1 MPEQVRHDEKQM
13 PDLSR
18 ILSAKQ
24 PLTLSGTPAGFLPWL
39 LADLARAADKRA
51 IFIAADE
58 VDMRAVAATAAWF
71 APELDVF
78 SYPAWDCLPYDRA
91 SPTLRVMAERL
102 AALHRLQQPAGA
114 PQLQL
119 GGASCR
125 ARECQYVSHSGG
137 GGTLKKTDQS
147 RYVRRVCNNYNQ
159 DEPIHEQ
166 TKQ

>member
-102 AALHRLQQPAGA
+102 AALHRDRKSTRLN
-114 PQLQL
+114 
-119 GGASCR
+119 S
-125 ARECQYVSHSGG
+125 SH
-137 GGTLKKTDQS
+137 
-147 RYVRRVCNNYNQ
+147 
-159 DEPIHEQ
+159 
-166 TKQ
+166 

>member
-91 SPTLRVMAERL
+91 SPTLRVMAARP
-102 AALHRLQQPAGA
+102 AALHRPQQPAGA
-114 PQLQL
+114 PQHMVTTANAVGPRPLPPFCIRTL
-119 GGASCR
+119 GATPAPGDRIGRDRTADR
-125 ARECQYVSHSGG
+125 ARAQA
-137 GGTLKKTDQS
+137 
-147 RYVRRVCNNYNQ
+147 
-159 DEPIHEQ
+159 
-166 TKQ
+166 

>member
-78 SYPAWDCLPYDRA
+78 SYPAWDCLPYARA
-91 SPTLRVMAERL
+91 SPPLRVMAERP
-102 AALHRLQQPAGA
+102 AALPRPHPPAGPPHLLATPPNA
-114 PQLQL
+114 P
-119 GGASCR
+119 GHPPPPP
-125 ARECQYVSHSGG
+125 V
-137 GGTLKKTDQS
+137 
-147 RYVRRVCNNYNQ
+147 
-159 DEPIHEQ
+159 
-166 TKQ
+166 

>member
-1 MPEQVRHDEKQM
+1 MFVSVFFFFKQKTAYEMRISDWSSDVCSSDLDEKQM

-24 PLTLSGTPAGFLPWL
+24 PLTLSGTPAGCLPWL

-78 SYPAWDCLPYDRA
+78 SYPAWACLPYDRA
-91 SPTLRVMAERL
+91 SPTLRVMAARL
-102 AALHRLQQPAGA
+102 AALHRLQQPSRAPHLQVPPPNAVDRNSVRAGNK
-114 PQLQL
+114 
-119 GGASCR
+119 
-125 ARECQYVSHSGG
+125 V
-137 GGTLKKTDQS
+137 
-147 RYVRRVCNNYNQ
+147 
-159 DEPIHEQ
+159 
-166 TKQ
+166 